1 MASLIQIL
9 RTLRNER
16 AAAQSTVDRLD
27 RAIEALGELG
37 GKAPGRRGGP
47 RDMSKAAR
55 KRIADAQRARW
66 ARIGAEKAGRAQRFV
81 DGKGS

>member
-37 GKAPGRRGGP
+37 GKTPGRRSGP
-47 RDMSKAAR
+47 RHMSAAA
-55 KRIADAQRARW
+55 KRIADAQRTTW
-66 ARIGAEKAGRAQRFV
+66 ARVRAEKAKARG
-81 DGKGS
+81 